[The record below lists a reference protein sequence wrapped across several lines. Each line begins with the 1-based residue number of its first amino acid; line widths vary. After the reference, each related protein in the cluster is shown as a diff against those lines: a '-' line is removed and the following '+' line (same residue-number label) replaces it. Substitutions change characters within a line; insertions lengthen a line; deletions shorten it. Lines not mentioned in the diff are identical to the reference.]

1 MVNSWKI
8 KKMCLYFFN
17 IVYLF
22 FTKTVLSAVQG
33 KRTDILWTHSNII
46 YFTGSY
52 FEIIWLLSKS
62 RDCGKK
68 RVSSPATDNK
78 PSCHLNWMTGKNPRH
93 PSFCAHQQQH
103 QLLFVVT
110 LLNKKMHKLPYCIVC
125 ICSNYLY
132 ALKILLCFQV

>member
-1 MVNSWKI
+1 MP
-8 KKMCLYFFN
+8 
-17 IVYLF
+17 
-22 FTKTVLSAVQG
+22 
-33 KRTDILWTHSNII
+33 
-46 YFTGSY
+46 
-52 FEIIWLLSKS
+52 EIIWLLSKS

-68 RVSSPATDNK
+68 RESSPATDNK

-125 ICSNYLY
+125 LCSNYLY
-132 ALKILLCFQV
+132 ALKILLCF